1 VVTHCLLGILVGGAS
16 SRMGG
21 FPKGLL
27 PAPQRADQASSAT
40 LVETLAQEFRRV
52 PGASDVVLIGD
63 NAAYRD
69 LGFSMLTDTPTNI
82 GPLGGVRALLLEGQ
96 RRAQTTALVACD
108 MPHLSSALF
117 QELLTQEP
125 NANALAWRDGTRW
138 EPMFSRL
145 QPSALLPALDA
156 AVRAQQFSLQS
167 LLDAVGCRAL
177 RLLPQQQVLLKD
189 WDTPE
194 DVAMPLQETP

>member
-1 VVTHCLLGILVGGAS
+1 MTRCLLGILVGGAS

-27 PAPQRADQASSAT
+27 RAPEREGRGPSAT
-40 LVETLAQEFRRV
+40 LVETLAQEFQRV
-52 PGASDVVLIGD
+52 PGAGEVVLIGD
-63 NAAYRD
+63 NAAYAS
-69 LGFSMLTDTPTNI
+69 LGFSMLSDAPRDI
-82 GPLGGVRALLLEGQ
+82 GPLGGVRSLLLEGQ
-96 RRAQTTALVACD
+96 RRDQVTALVACD
-108 MPHLSSALF
+108 MPYLTSALF

-125 NANALAWRDGTRW
+125 GASALAWRDGTRW

-145 QPSALLPALDA
+145 QPGAVLPALDA
-156 AVRAQQFSLQS
+156 AVQAEQFSLQT
-167 LLDAVGCRAL
+167 LLDAVGCCAL
-177 RLLPQQQVLLKD
+177 SLLPRQQVLLRD